1 MLLPPSFH
9 IALNLVTIIVA
20 DMAGYSK
27 LEPQFVF
34 SKYNYILQVQ
44 GCSLQGN
51 IYSSVGEVMLQCKI
65 MLQAIFGVICFYVG
79 Q

>member
-34 SKYNYILQVQ
+34 SKYNYNFSPHFL
-44 GCSLQGN
+44 
-51 IYSSVGEVMLQCKI
+51 EE
-65 MLQAIFGVICFYVG
+65 
-79 Q
+79 

>member
-1 MLLPPSFH
+1 MLLPPSFR

-34 SKYNYILQVQ
+34 SKYNYNFSPYFL
-44 GCSLQGN
+44 
-51 IYSSVGEVMLQCKI
+51 EE
-65 MLQAIFGVICFYVG
+65 
-79 Q
+79 